1 MDDVPMNNIKPKERS
16 ERVIIFN
23 IINIYFLNQLYRL
36 QTEIV
41 IT

>member
-1 MDDVPMNNIKPKERS
+1 MDDVPMNNIKSKERS

>member
-23 IINIYFLNQLYRL
+23 IINIFFK
-36 QTEIV
+36 
-41 IT
+41 